1 MMRTMNNNRAKIL
14 GVLFC
19 LIGSVVIANAQAN
32 DSMYTPLHAKACRT
46 IKSTSAE
53 AGSYIGMCP
62 GVAGYK
68 LQLEEGDLRQN
79 IQVITP
85 AGQKHSLEL
94 WNVVGSSF
102 SSLGDK
108 AEWRIKKQGAKVIPV
123 ALIVRYN
130 VADPENSSKSTSWL
144 AVAKITSAKICV
156 TDKIAPKADANVAAR
171 AAADGAA
178 TKPCLE

>member
-1 MMRTMNNNRAKIL
+1 MKQTLRL
-14 GVLFC
+14 VG
-19 LIGSVVIANAQAN
+19 IAGFLVTITALAHAQAN
-32 DSMYTPLHAKACRT
+32 DSIYTSLSTKACRT

-53 AGSYIGMCP
+53 GGSYVGMCP

-79 IQVITP
+79 IQVVTP

-102 SSLGDK
+102 SSLGEK
-108 AEWRIKKQGAKVIPV
+108 AEWRIKRTGAKGNPI

-130 VADPENSSKSTSWL
+130 VADPENSTKSTSWL

-156 TDKIAPKADANVAAR
+156 TEKIAPKADANVAAR
-171 AAADGAA
+171 AAADIAA

>member
-1 MMRTMNNNRAKIL
+1 MRQTLKLVGITA
-14 GVLFC
+14 F
-19 LIGSVVIANAQAN
+19 LITISALAQAQAN
-32 DSMYTPLHAKACRT
+32 DSVYTNMTTKACRT
-46 IKSTSAE
+46 VKSTSAE
-53 AGSYIGMCP
+53 GGSYVGICS

-108 AEWRIKKQGAKVIPV
+108 AEWRIKRAGAKVTPV

-130 VADPENSSKSTSWL
+130 VADPENSTKSTSWL

-171 AAADGAA
+171 AAADIAA